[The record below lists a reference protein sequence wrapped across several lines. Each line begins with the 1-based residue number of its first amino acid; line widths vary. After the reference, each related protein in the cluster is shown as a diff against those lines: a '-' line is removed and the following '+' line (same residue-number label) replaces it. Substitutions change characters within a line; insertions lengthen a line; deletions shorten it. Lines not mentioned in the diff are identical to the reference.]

1 MPDAKCQTKM
11 KGTLNRQKSWGIEG
25 GWHMSIYVCITQHEF
40 SHWGTL
46 YTLHSRPG
54 TIFPS
59 WYGPMEGHVGIK
71 AHTGLFSTSS
81 YHQNAV
87 ALSFYLPG
95 LFSHGGCEK
104 QQRCTK
110 TWDLTCISPENHPSR
125 QPLDFYLA
133 RSRNVCPCRRFRKGS
148 PRVGPSEGQDGSLG
162 TCKKCW
168 IVFQQTCTSKPE
180 NTQTHIAYPSKTCE
194 LQEISTAS
202 HHTSP
207 IWLVYRNS

>member
-1 MPDAKCQTKM
+1 MPNKNERHSKPTEIL
-11 KGTLNRQKSWGIEG
+11 TLEPLFGRVWAVNTAQSARLQNTGIEG

-110 TWDLTCISPENHPSR
+110 T
-125 QPLDFYLA
+125 
-133 RSRNVCPCRRFRKGS
+133 
-148 PRVGPSEGQDGSLG
+148 
-162 TCKKCW
+162 
-168 IVFQQTCTSKPE
+168 
-180 NTQTHIAYPSKTCE
+180 
-194 LQEISTAS
+194 
-202 HHTSP
+202 
-207 IWLVYRNS
+207 